1 MIARRIRIFTNWFA
15 LLMHFLCTPPAC
27 GGHWYSSLRHLNVV
41 PVLPR
46 TSCSTFAQILL
57 LYIWIEATGLGL
69 WIFKSCAPDSSR
81 NDTCGILDALIISGC
96 HISLSS
102 WQSLF
107 IRKSKFSPLSK
118 STPTCAKS
126 SIICASICKSL
137 LSNNPPFV
145 LLVLRQGALL
155 VMGREWV
162 AVDLP

>member
-1 MIARRIRIFTNWFA
+1 
-15 LLMHFLCTPPAC
+15 MHFLCTPPAC

-81 NDTCGILDALIISGC
+81 NDTCGILDALIIPGC

-107 IRKSKFSPLSK
+107 IRKSKFSPISK
-118 STPTCAKS
+118 VLTHVPSHPSSVCPSANHCWAIILRLFFWFCARAPCLWWAGSELQSTCPKT
-126 SIICASICKSL
+126 L
-137 LSNNPPFV
+137 DNT
-145 LLVLRQGALL
+145 
-155 VMGREWV
+155 
-162 AVDLP
+162 